1 MLPTTLELPGGVHRG
16 QRLRSPRH
24 YRAVIWHRPTL
35 LVITVT
41 PRRVIYCVDS
51 NVQPLFP
58 HSLGIDNNDVSSF
71 FLSFSFRLP
80 FLRAASW
87 IFQEKW
93 LFSRCKRHRNIIVRL
108 ECGWIDILSSFLLD
122 KSIKFSLK
130 YRDIFCFSESLLLE
144 INIPA
149 L

>member
-71 FLSFSFRLP
+71 FLSFSFVSVYP
-80 FLRAASW
+80 FFVLHREFFRKNGYFQAQTAS
-87 IFQEKW
+87 KYR
-93 LFSRCKRHRNIIVRL
+93 SKD
-108 ECGWIDILSSFLLD
+108 WIDILSSFLLD
-122 KSIKFSLK
+122 KWIIYSPK
-130 YRDIFCFSESLLLE
+130 YRDIFCFSESLLLK
-144 INIPA
+144 IDIPA

>member
-24 YRAVIWHRPTL
+24 YCAVIWHRPTL

-51 NVQPLFP
+51 NVQPLFS
-58 HSLGIDNNDVSSF
+58 HSLGIDNNDVSSL

-80 FLRAASW
+80 LSSRCIVNFSGKMG
-87 IFQEKW
+87 I
-93 LFSRCKRHRNIIVRL
+93 SRCKRHRNIIVRV

-122 KSIKFSLK
+122 KWIKFSLK
-130 YRDIFCFSESLLLE
+130 YRDIFCFLESLLLK

>member
-58 HSLGIDNNDVSSF
+58 HSLRIDNNDVSSF

-80 FLRAASW
+80 LLRAASW

-93 LFSRCKRHRNIIVRL
+93 PFSRCIVRDIIVRV
-108 ECGWIDILSSFLLD
+108 ECDWIDILSSFLLD
-122 KSIKFSLK
+122 KWIKFSLK
-130 YRDIFCFSESLLLE
+130 YRDIFCFSESLSLK
-144 INIPA
+144 INMPA
-149 L
+149 F